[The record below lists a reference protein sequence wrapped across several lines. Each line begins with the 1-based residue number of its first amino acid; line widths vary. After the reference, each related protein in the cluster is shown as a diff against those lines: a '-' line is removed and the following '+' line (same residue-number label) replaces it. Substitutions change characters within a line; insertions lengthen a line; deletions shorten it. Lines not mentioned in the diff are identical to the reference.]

1 MSHLVLDPKT
11 TAELKLAFAHDKP
24 HAVIQIVRNVRNAGG
39 RVGSVKPMDCQHAED
54 LSGDPAD
61 GFRIPAQYVQDRAP
75 VLLEACRL
83 RSEGGKLKALPHS
96 GTEWA
101 FIYVWR
107 VEIKPTSGGHLDG
120 MKA

>member
-11 TAELKLAFAHDKP
+11 TAELKLAFAQNLP
-24 HAVIQIVRNVRNAGG
+24 HGVIQIVRNARAAGG
-39 RVGSVKPMDCQHAED
+39 CVGSVKPMDCQHAED
-54 LSGDPAD
+54 VSGDPAD
-61 GFRIPAQYVQDRAP
+61 GFRIPARFVQDRAP
-75 VLLEACRL
+75 VLLEACRML
-83 RSEGGKLKALPHS
+83 SEKKIKALVHA

-107 VEIKPTSGGHLDG
+107 MEIKPTSGGHLDG